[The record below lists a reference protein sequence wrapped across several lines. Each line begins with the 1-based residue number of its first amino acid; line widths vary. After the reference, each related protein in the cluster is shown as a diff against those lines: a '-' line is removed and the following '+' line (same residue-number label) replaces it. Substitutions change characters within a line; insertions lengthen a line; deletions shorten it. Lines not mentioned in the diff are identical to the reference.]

1 MKQSTKQLF
10 SKFNSKESF
19 GEEAKEESSE
29 ESKDDRRSFL
39 KKAAIGGLSLGAFS
53 FAPVEKTLA
62 FATQK
67 INRYSGPSDLKIT
80 DMRIA
85 DFEICPILKIYTNQG
100 VHGLGDIRD
109 GADKRYALELK
120 SRILGMNPCN
130 VEMIF
135 KKIKQFGGPSRQAGG
150 VCAVEMAL
158 WDIIGKVYNIP
169 VYQCLGGK
177 YRDQIR
183 IYCDTTA
190 TEKTPDGYAKKMK
203 ERLNM
208 GFTWLKM
215 DMGIELLKDL
225 PNALV
230 NDDFWKQQD
239 GGMSQWGNNGST
251 SFAQTKHPFTA
262 VQITPKGLDYLVQF
276 AADVRQA
283 VGYDV
288 PLSTDHWGHIGVN
301 EAIKLTK
308 AMEPYDLA
316 WMEDLIPWFYTKQWR
331 QITEST
337 TTPTLTGEDCYLLD
351 DFKPLIDNHAVD
363 IIHPDINSS
372 GGILETKKIGDY
384 AEEHGVAM
392 ALHHYATPISY
403 MASVHVAA
411 ATQNFLALEDN
422 GIYYPYWDDLVTGIS
437 KPIINKGYVKVPEK
451 PGLGVELNEEV
462 VKQHLVKDGGFFEP
476 TPEWDKLRSWDRTY
490 S

>member
-1 MKQSTKQLF
+1 MKKATKGLF
-10 SKFNSKESF
+10 SKMQKPEPVM
-19 GEEAKEESSE
+19 EPAEQSSHE
-29 ESKDDRRSFL
+29 TVKDDRRSFL

-53 FAPVEKTLA
+53 FAPIEKTLA
-62 FATQK
+62 YTTQK
-67 INRYSGPSDLKIT
+67 INRYSAPSDLKIT

-100 VHGLGDIRD
+100 VYGLGDVRD

-158 WDIIGKVYNIP
+158 WDIVGKVYNIP

-177 YRDQIR
+177 YRDQVR

-215 DMGIELLKDL
+215 DMGIELLKDV

-230 NDDFWKQQD
+230 NADFWEKQK
-239 GGMSQWGNNGST
+239 GGMNQWGDNGST

-262 VQITPKGLDYLVQF
+262 VQITPKGIDYLTQF
-276 AADVRQA
+276 AADVRSA

-288 PLSTDHWGHIGVN
+288 PLCTDHWGHIGVN

-316 WMEDLIPWFYTKQWR
+316 WMEDLIPWFYTEQWK
-331 QITEST
+331 QITDST
-337 TTPTLTGEDCYLLD
+337 TTPTLTGEDCYLLS

-384 AEEHGVAM
+384 AEDNGIAM

-422 GIYYPYWDDLVTGIS
+422 GIYYPYWDDLVKGVS
-437 KPIINKGYVKVPEK
+437 KPVINKGYVQVPEK
-451 PGLGVELNEEV
+451 PGLGVELNDEV
-462 VKQHLVKDGGFFEP
+462 VKQHLIKGGGFFEP
-476 TPEWDKLRSWDRTY
+476 TPEWDTLRSWDRTY

>member
-1 MKQSTKQLF
+1 MKPATKKLF
-10 SKFNSKESF
+10 SKMSSPEPDLDEVKQ
-19 GEEAKEESSE
+19 ESSE
-29 ESKDDRRSFL
+29 AKKDDRRSFL
-39 KKAAIGGLSLGAFS
+39 KKTVIGGLSLGAFS
-53 FAPVEKTLA
+53 FAPIEKTLA
-62 FATQK
+62 FTTQK
-67 INRYSGPSDLKIT
+67 INRYSAPSDLKIT

-100 VHGLGDIRD
+100 VYGLGDVRD

-190 TEKTPDGYAKKMK
+190 TKHTPEGYAERMK

-215 DMGIELLKDL
+215 DLGIELLADI

-230 NDDFWKQQD
+230 NADFWKQQE
-239 GGMSQWGNNGST
+239 GGMNQWGNHGST
-251 SFAQTKHPFTA
+251 SYAQTKHPFTA
-262 VQITPKGLDYLVQF
+262 VQVTPKGIDYLVQF
-276 AADVRQA
+276 VADVRKA

-288 PLSTDHWGHIGVN
+288 PLSTDHWGHFGVN
-301 EAIKLTK
+301 EAIKLAK
-308 AMEPYDLA
+308 GMEPYDLA
-316 WMEDLIPWFYTKQWR
+316 WMEDVLPWFYTDQLR
-331 QITEST
+331 TLTEAT
-337 TTPTLTGEDCYLLD
+337 TTPIITGEDCYLLD

-384 AEEHGVAM
+384 AEEHGIAM

-422 GIYYPYWDDLVTGIS
+422 GIYYPYWDDLVNGVS
-437 KPIINKGYVKVPEK
+437 KPIIDKGYVKVPEK

-462 VKQHLVKDGGFFEP
+462 VKQHLVKGGGFFEP
-476 TPEWDKLRSWDRTY
+476 TPEWDELRSWDRIH

>member
-1 MKQSTKQLF
+1 MKQSTKRLF
-10 SKFNSKESF
+10 SRISSQQSVL
-19 GEEAKEESSE
+19 EEAKEESPQVY
-29 ESKDDRRSFL
+29 KDDRRSFL
-39 KKAAIGGLSLGAFS
+39 KKAALGGLSLGAFS
-53 FAPVEKTLA
+53 FAPIEKTLA

-100 VHGLGDIRD
+100 VYGLGDIRD

-190 TEKTPDGYAKKMK
+190 TKNTPEGYAERMK
-203 ERLNM
+203 ERLSM

-215 DMGIELLKDL
+215 DMGIDLLKDV

-230 NDDFWKQQD
+230 NDDFWKQQN
-239 GGMSQWGNNGST
+239 GKMSQWGNNGPT
-251 SFAQTKHPFTA
+251 SYAQTKHPFTA
-262 VQITPKGLDYLVQF
+262 VQITPKGVNYLVEF
-276 AADVRQA
+276 VADVRQA
-283 VGYDV
+283 VGFDV
-288 PLSTDHWGHIGVN
+288 PLSTDHWGHFGVN
-301 EAIKLTK
+301 EAIKLAK
-308 AMEPYDLA
+308 GMEPFDLA
-316 WMEDLIPWFYTKQWR
+316 WMEDVLPWFYTDQLR
-331 QITEST
+331 TLTEAT
-337 TTPTLTGEDCYLLD
+337 TTPIITGEDCYLLN

-384 AEEHGVAM
+384 AEEHGIAM
-392 ALHHYATPISY
+392 AMHHYATPISY
-403 MASVHVAA
+403 MASVHTAA
-411 ATQNFLALEDN
+411 ATQNFLVLEDN
-422 GIYYPYWDDLVTGIS
+422 GIYYPYWDDLVTGVS
-437 KPIINKGYVKVPEK
+437 KPIIDKGYVKVPEK
-451 PGLGVELNEEV
+451 PGLGVELNDEV
-462 VKQHLVKDGGFFEP
+462 VKQHLIKGGGFFEP
-476 TPEWDKLRSWDRTY
+476 TSEWDQLRSWDRTY

>member
-1 MKQSTKQLF
+1 MEPEEQS
-10 SKFNSKESF
+10 SYEI
-19 GEEAKEESSE
+19 A
-29 ESKDDRRSFL
+29 KDDRRSFL
-39 KKAAIGGLSLGAFS
+39 KKAVIGGLSLGAFS
-53 FAPVEKTLA
+53 FAPIERTLDYT
-62 FATQK
+62 TQK
-67 INRYSGPSDLKIT
+67 INRYSAPSDLKIT

-100 VHGLGDIRD
+100 VYGLGDVRD

-177 YRDQIR
+177 YRDQVR

-215 DMGIELLKDL
+215 DMGIELLKDVR
-225 PNALV
+225 NALV
-230 NDDFWKQQD
+230 NADFWEKQK
-239 GGMSQWGNNGST
+239 GGMNQWGDNGST

-262 VQITPKGLDYLVQF
+262 VQITPKGIDYLAQF
-276 AADVRQA
+276 AADVRSA

-288 PLSTDHWGHIGVN
+288 PLCTDHWGHIGVN

-316 WMEDLIPWFYTKQWR
+316 WMEDLIPWFYTEQWK
-331 QITEST
+331 QITDST
-337 TTPTLTGEDCYLLD
+337 TTPTLTGEDCYLLS
-351 DFKPLIDNHAVD
+351 DFKPLIDSHAVD

-384 AEEHGVAM
+384 AEDNGIAM

-422 GIYYPYWDDLVTGIS
+422 GIYYPYWDDLVKGVS
-437 KPIINKGYVKVPEK
+437 KPIINKGYVQVPEK
-451 PGLGVELNEEV
+451 PGLGVELNDEV
-462 VKQHLVKDGGFFEP
+462 VKQHLIKGGGFFEP
-476 TPEWDKLRSWDRTY
+476 TPEWDTLRSWDRTY

>member
-1 MKQSTKQLF
+1 MKQATKKLF
-10 SKFNSKESF
+10 SSLSSQESVL
-19 GEEAKEESSE
+19 EEAKEESSE
-29 ESKDDRRSFL
+29 VSRDDRRSFL

-53 FAPVEKTLA
+53 FAPIEKTLA
-62 FATQK
+62 YTTQK
-67 INRYSGPSDLKIT
+67 INRYSAPSDLKIT

-100 VHGLGDIRD
+100 VHGLGDVRD

-169 VYQCLGGK
+169 IYQCLGGK

-190 TEKTPDGYAKKMK
+190 TKNTPEGYAERMK

-215 DMGIELLKDL
+215 DMGIGLLKDV
-225 PNALV
+225 PNTLV
-230 NDDFWKQQD
+230 NDDFWKQQN
-239 GGMSQWGNNGST
+239 GKMSQWGNNGPT

-262 VQITPKGLDYLVQF
+262 IQVTPKGIDYLVQF
-276 AADVRQA
+276 VADVRKS

-301 EAIKLTK
+301 EAIKLAK

-316 WMEDLIPWFYTKQWR
+316 WMEDLIPWFYTDQLR

-337 TTPTLTGEDCYLLD
+337 TTPILTGEDCYLLD
-351 DFKPLIDNHAVD
+351 GFKPLIDNHAVD

-384 AEEHGVAM
+384 AEEHGIAM
-392 ALHHYATPISY
+392 AMHHYATPVSY

-437 KPIINKGYVKVPEK
+437 KPIINKGYVNVPEK
-451 PGLGVELNEEV
+451 PGLGVELNDEV
-462 VKQHLVKDGGFFEP
+462 VKQHLIKGGGFFEP

>member
-1 MKQSTKQLF
+1 MKQSTKKLF
-10 SKFNSKESF
+10 SKMSSPEPVS
-19 GEEAKEESSE
+19 EEIKEEL
-29 ESKDDRRSFL
+29 SKNDRRSFL
-39 KKAAIGGLSLGAFS
+39 KKTVFGGLSLGAFS
-53 FAPVEKTLA
+53 FAPIEKTLA
-62 FATQK
+62 FTTQK
-67 INRYSGPSDLKIT
+67 INRYSAPSDLKIT

-100 VHGLGDIRD
+100 VYGLGDVRD

-158 WDIIGKVYNIP
+158 WDIVGKVYNIP

-190 TEKTPDGYAKKMK
+190 TKHTPEGYAERMK

-215 DMGIELLKDL
+215 DMGIELLKDI

-230 NDDFWKQQD
+230 NADFWKQQE
-239 GGMSQWGNNGST
+239 GGMSQWGNHGST
-251 SFAQTKHPFTA
+251 SYAQTKHPFTA
-262 VQITPKGLDYLVQF
+262 VQVTPKGIDYLVQF
-276 AADVRQA
+276 VADVRKA

-288 PLSTDHWGHIGVN
+288 PLSTDHWGHFGVN
-301 EAIKLTK
+301 EAIKLAK
-308 AMEPYDLA
+308 GMEPYDLA
-316 WMEDLIPWFYTKQWR
+316 WMEDVLPWFYTDQLR
-331 QITEST
+331 TLTEAT
-337 TTPTLTGEDCYLLD
+337 TTPIITGEDCYLLN
-351 DFKPLIDNHAVD
+351 DFKPLIDKHAVD

-384 AEEHGVAM
+384 AEDHGVAM

-422 GIYYPYWDDLVTGIS
+422 GIYYPYWDDLVKGVS
-437 KPIINKGYVKVPEK
+437 KPIIDKGYVKVPEK
-451 PGLGVELNEEV
+451 PGLGVELNDEV
-462 VKQHLVKDGGFFEP
+462 VKQHLIKGGGFFEP
-476 TPEWDKLRSWDRTY
+476 TPEWDELRSWDRIH

>member
-1 MKQSTKQLF
+1 MKQTTKKLF
-10 SKFNSKESF
+10 SKIQNPEPVM
-19 GEEAKEESSE
+19 ETADQSSHE
-29 ESKDDRRSFL
+29 IAKDDRRSFL

-53 FAPVEKTLA
+53 FAPIEKTLGY
-62 FATQK
+62 TTHK
-67 INRYSGPSDLKIT
+67 INRYSAPSDLKIT

-100 VHGLGDIRD
+100 VYGLGDVRD

-177 YRDQIR
+177 YRDQVR

-215 DMGIELLKDL
+215 DMGIELLKDV

-230 NDDFWKQQD
+230 NADFWEKQQ
-239 GGMSQWGNNGST
+239 GGMNQWGDNGST

-262 VQITPKGLDYLVQF
+262 VQITPKGIDYLAQF
-276 AADVRQA
+276 AADVRAA

-288 PLSTDHWGHIGVN
+288 PLCTDHWGHIGVN
-301 EAIKLTK
+301 EALKLTK

-316 WMEDLIPWFYTKQWR
+316 WMEDLIPWFYTEQWK
-331 QITEST
+331 QITDST
-337 TTPTLTGEDCYLLD
+337 TTPTLTGEDCYLLS

-384 AEEHGVAM
+384 AEDNGIAM

-422 GIYYPYWDDLVTGIS
+422 GIYYPYWDDLVKGVS
-437 KPIINKGYVKVPEK
+437 KPIINKGYVQVPEK
-451 PGLGVELNEEV
+451 PGLGVELNDEV
-462 VKQHLVKDGGFFEP
+462 VKQHLIKGGGFFEP
-476 TPEWDKLRSWDRTY
+476 TPEWDTLRSWDRTY